1 LRRGLKLCTL
11 ASGQGLCTCHS
22 CSCRLALPRTKALEL
37 RIAGKA
43 VWFEPIE
50 DDDDEEAGPR
60 IMVSF
65 ISCISAKLAN
75 CQEGT
80 TERRGTLKGNEA
92 IPTFSEGYGSTGE
105 AGGLASQSSKGPQSP

>member
-1 LRRGLKLCTL
+1 M
-11 ASGQGLCTCHS
+11 
-22 CSCRLALPRTKALEL
+22 EL

-60 IMVSF
+60 IMVSLCVF
-65 ISCISAKLAN
+65 HKLHQRKLAS

-80 TERRGTLKGNEA
+80 SERRGTLRGNEA

>member
-1 LRRGLKLCTL
+1 MGLRRGVKLCTL
-11 ASGQGLCTCHS
+11 AGGEGLCTCHS
-22 CSCRLALPRTKALEL
+22 RSCELALPRTKALEL

-60 IMVSF
+60 IMVFF
-65 ISCISAKLAN
+65 IICISAMKLVS

-80 TERRGTLKGNEA
+80 SERRGTLKGNEA

-105 AGGLASQSSKGPQSP
+105 ASGLAQSSKGP

>member
-1 LRRGLKLCTL
+1 
-11 ASGQGLCTCHS
+11 
-22 CSCRLALPRTKALEL
+22 LEL